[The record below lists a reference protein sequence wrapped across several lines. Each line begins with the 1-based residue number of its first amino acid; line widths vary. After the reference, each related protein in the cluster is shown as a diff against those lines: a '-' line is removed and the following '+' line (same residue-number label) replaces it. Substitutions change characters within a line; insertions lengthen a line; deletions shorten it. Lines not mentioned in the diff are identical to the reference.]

1 MSDYSLTRNIHLVTQ
16 SFSHR
21 VTHPGER
28 AKTTVR
34 SNRSTATTKALTSK
48 GPPGPARKDSRLD
61 ERQSDASDAVAGE
74 RQQREERILD
84 AAATLLVRWGFRKTT
99 IDDVARE
106 AGVGKGTIY
115 LHWRDKNELFRAA
128 IWREFDLL
136 SDEIMRRVSADPQ
149 GGLPHRLW
157 AHGMIATLNSPLTA
171 AIMKG
176 QPDIFQGLLDGLDR
190 EARDRLSGNAE
201 EYVTQLQRAGLVRA
215 DLTPGVIA
223 YVMSAL
229 KIGLI
234 HAPDIPGP
242 DHMPSLE
249 AQTEAVSD
257 LLRRWLEPETL
268 PTGTEEG
275 KQLLADLLVNV
286 RDIGNPSTSHE
297 SKGV

>member
-1 MSDYSLTRNIHLVTQ
+1 MTVQSKPSARPLT
-16 SFSHR
+16 
-21 VTHPGER
+21 G
-28 AKTTVR
+28 
-34 SNRSTATTKALTSK
+34 KA
-48 GPPGPARKDSRLD
+48 PPGSRHRAAATPAREGD
-61 ERQSDASDAVAGE
+61 E

-128 IWREFDLL
+128 IWREYDLL
-136 SDEIMRRVSADPQ
+136 SEDIMRRVNADPQ

-157 AHGMIATLNSPLTA
+157 AHGMIATLDSPLTA

-176 QPDIFQGLLDGLDR
+176 QPDIFQGLLDGLDQESR
-190 EARDRLSGNAE
+190 NRLSGNAE
-201 EYVTQLQRAGLVRA
+201 VYVAQMQRIGLVRA
-215 DLTPGVIA
+215 DLTPSSIA

-234 HAPDIPGP
+234 HAPDFTGP
-242 DHMPSLE
+242 DRAPSME
-249 AQTEAVSD
+249 AQTEAISD

-268 PTGTEEG
+268 PTETEEG
-275 KQLLADLLVNV
+275 KLLLANLLENV
-286 RDIGNPSTSHE
+286 QGIAESSVSSDSHVSRASHE
-297 SKGV
+297 HKGE